1 MSKSSNFFKTV
12 VLSVILF
19 GFNNTLFAQ
28 NDTEFKAKKNSFK
41 ISPTAFIA
49 STFALSYER
58 YVGESVTLQLT
69 GGLMAASKNSDNN
82 NNTYYNGTSYVTYND
97 KDKAR
102 GGLVDLSLKYYF
114 LKGKSVM
121 SGLYAGPYARYSK
134 NNFEINEYT
143 TTGIVT
149 YAQTKYSIT
158 SYEGG
163 AVFGWQCIAGN
174 AFVIDMYV
182 GGGLKVS
189 TNTAPATYDRSNRSF
204 LILESQD
211 YTGITPKAGFRLG
224 FVF

>member
-12 VLSVILF
+12 VLGVILF
-19 GFNNTLFAQ
+19 GFNNILSAQ

-69 GGLMAASKNSDNN
+69 GGLMAASKNSGS
-82 NNTYYNGTSYVTYND
+82 NTYYNGTNYVTYSD
-97 KDKAR
+97 KDKAS

-134 NNFEINEYT
+134 NSFEINGYT
-143 TTGIVT
+143 TTGIAT
-149 YAQTKYSIT
+149 YTQTKYSIT

-163 AVFGWQCIAGN
+163 AVFGWQWVAGN

-189 TNTAPATYDRSNRSF
+189 NNTAPPTYDRDNRSF
-204 LILESQD
+204 SLLESQD